1 MMEYRPLLPQPRV
14 ARPAGSSGRLGLLG
28 CLLRSNGLM
37 LAAGIGLALLA
48 PYAVLDPLL
57 TSLAPIPVDQRVFGP
72 GMLVIALGIAA
83 AHMSLHNMGFLPL
96 VTARQLILPSFLVAG
111 GGGLLAMYVLKIP
124 SPKYLVFAGF
134 ATAMGWY
141 YAISIL
147 RGRCLRPKIGLL
159 GVSINTLCDLPG
171 NVEWRILT
179 GPAPDPELAAIVVD
193 PHASPDLVNMQFI
206 TKMVLEGL
214 PVYHCAQFMEAV
226 TGRVRFASL
235 ADNNFG
241 ALLPSLPYRRFKRL
255 FDFVAAVLLLSFVA
269 AAIALAAVLI
279 KLDSPGPA
287 IFRQTRMGFRGRLFE
302 CYKLRTMRID
312 EDGPAFTR
320 PGDSR
325 VTKVGRILRKWR
337 IDELPQIINVLKGE
351 MSWIG
356 PRPEVASLAEHYAE
370 HVPFYNYRHA
380 MRPGISGWA
389 AVHQGNVA
397 ELDSAHIK
405 LEYDFYYI
413 RYFSIWLDF
422 LIVLKTIK
430 TVWSGFGS
438 R

>member
-1 MMEYRPLLPQPRV
+1 MEYRPLLPQPRV
-14 ARPAGSSGRLGLLG
+14 ARPSSASSRLGLLG
-28 CLLRSNGLM
+28 WLLQSNGLM
-37 LAAGIGLALLA
+37 LAAGIGLALLM
-48 PYAVLDPLL
+48 PYALLDPLL
-57 TSLAPIPVDQRVFGP
+57 TLLAPIQDDQRVFGP

-96 VTARQLILPSFLVAG
+96 VSSRRLILPSFLVAG
-111 GGGLLAMYVLKIP
+111 GGGLLVMYIFKIP

-134 ATAMGWY
+134 VTAMAWY

-147 RGRCLRPKIGLL
+147 RGRYLRPMIGLL
-159 GVSINTLCDLPG
+159 GVKTHTLGAMPG

-179 GPAPDPELAAIVVD
+179 EPIRDPELAAIVVD
-193 PHASPDLVNMQFI
+193 PHASLDLVHAQFI
-206 TKMVLEGL
+206 TQLVLEGV
-214 PVYHCAQFMEAV
+214 PVYHRAQFEEGI
-226 TGRVRFASL
+226 TGRVRFASQ

-255 FDFVAAVLLLSFVA
+255 FDFVAAVLALPFVA
-269 AAIALAAVLI
+269 LAIAVAAVLI
-279 KLDSPGPA
+279 KLDSPGSV
-287 IFRQTRMGFRGRLFE
+287 IFRQTRMGFRGQLFE
-302 CYKLRTMRID
+302 CYKLRTMRSD

-325 VTKVGRILRKWR
+325 VTKIGRILRKWR

-356 PRPEVASLAEHYAE
+356 PRPEVATLAERYAE
-370 HVPFYNYRHA
+370 HVPFYDYRHA

-397 ELDSAHIK
+397 ELDAAQIK

-422 LIVLKTIK
+422 LIILKTIQ
-430 TVWSGFGS
+430 TIWSGFGS